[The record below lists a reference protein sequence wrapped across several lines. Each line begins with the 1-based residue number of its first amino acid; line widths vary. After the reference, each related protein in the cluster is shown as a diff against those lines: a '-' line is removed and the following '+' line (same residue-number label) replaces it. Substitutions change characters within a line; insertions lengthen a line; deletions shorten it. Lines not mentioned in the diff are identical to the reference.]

1 LALKVSIVG
10 LFPTVFSTR
19 CKAVCDPAG
28 VAGLRTIESQL
39 SEYPE
44 EIRAQVAAAAEAV
57 AELVRFFPDLQVE
70 LVHAMSPKGLA
81 LSLIYRLKRGTHA
94 VFGNKVYSLPQQ
106 LEDLVRTVEGLLASN
121 RITDL

>member
-1 LALKVSIVG
+1 MKVSIVG

-28 VAGLRTIESQL
+28 VAGLRTLESQL

-44 EIRAQVAAAAEAV
+44 DVRSQVAAAAEAI

-70 LVHAMSPKGLA
+70 LVHAMSFRGLM
-81 LSLIYRLKRGTHA
+81 LSFLHGLRRGTHA
-94 VFGNKVYSLPQQ
+94 VFAGKVYSLPHQ
-106 LEDLVRTVEGLLASN
+106 LEELVRAVEERLTSH
-121 RITDL
+121 R

>member
-28 VAGLRTIESQL
+28 IAGLRTLESQL

-44 EIRAQVAAAAEAV
+44 EVRSQVAAAAEAV
-57 AELVRFFPDLQVE
+57 AELFRFFPDLQVE
-70 LVHAMSPKGLA
+70 LVHAMSLKGLA
-81 LSLIYRLKRGTHA
+81 LSFLHRLRTGTHA
-94 VFGNKVYSLPQQ
+94 VLAGKVYSLPQQ
-106 LEDLVRTVEGLLASN
+106 LEDLIKAVEDVLASH
-121 RITDL
+121 R